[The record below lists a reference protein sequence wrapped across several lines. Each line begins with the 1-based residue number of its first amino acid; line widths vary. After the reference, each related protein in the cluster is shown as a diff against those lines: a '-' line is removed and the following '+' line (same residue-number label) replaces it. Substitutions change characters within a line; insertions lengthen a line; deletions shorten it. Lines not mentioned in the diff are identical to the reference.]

1 MLNLKQ
7 KNNKILYFLSIY
19 LAFDCLLGSL
29 IMPTHAEPAKNNNKS
44 QDISYNGLPYNRR
57 DAGSRGN
64 CLAQGR
70 NVVALVPDRPINKT
84 ISTSPQLFFYIPKIE
99 QATEIEF
106 ILRNNEDELVY
117 KKLFTPNNQG
127 GIISFSIPETVTE
140 NSREANQNYH
150 WYLSLIC
157 DHKHRSQDIVLE
169 GWIEYVQ
176 LNNPV
181 AAKINASDSITK
193 SNLLQQEGIWYD
205 ALSVLAK
212 QKDLDSDSSLI
223 QTKWSELLQ
232 SIGLSDLASQPL
244 VEVETVQ

>member
-1 MLNLKQ
+1 MLNLNQ

-19 LAFDCLLGSL
+19 LAFDCFLGSL
-29 IMPTHAEPAKNNNKS
+29 LIPTHAEPSKNNNKS
-44 QDISYNGLPYNRR
+44 ETISYNGLPYNRR

-64 CLAQGR
+64 CLAKGH

-84 ISTSPQLFFYIPKIE
+84 ISTSPQLFFYIPQIE
-99 QATEIEF
+99 QAKEIEF
-106 ILRNNEDELVY
+106 ILRNNKDELVY
-117 KKLFTPNNQG
+117 KKLFAPNNQE

-140 NSREANQNYH
+140 NSREAHQNYH

-212 QKDLDSDSSLI
+212 QKDSNSILI
-223 QTKWSELLQ
+223 QTEWSKLLQ

-244 VEVETVQ
+244 VQVETVK

>member
-1 MLNLKQ
+1 MLNLKP

-29 IMPTHAEPAKNNNKS
+29 IMPTHAEASKKNNKS
-44 QDISYNGLPYNRR
+44 QEISYNGLPYNRR

-64 CLAQGR
+64 CLAKGR
-70 NVVALVPDRPINKT
+70 DVVALVPDRPINKT

-99 QATEIEF
+99 QAKEIEF

-117 KKLFTPNNQG
+117 KQLFTPNNQE
-127 GIISFSIPETVTE
+127 GIISLSIPETVTE

-176 LNNPV
+176 LNNSV
-181 AAKINASDSITK
+181 EAKIDASDSITK

-205 ALSVLAK
+205 ALSILAK
-212 QKDLDSDSSLI
+212 QKNLDSDSIVI
-223 QTKWSELLQ
+223 QTKWSQLLK
-232 SIGLSDLASQPL
+232 SIGLSDLASEPL
-244 VEVETVQ
+244 VEVETSQ